1 MSWWQIHYATD
12 AQHADALSDHLNELG
27 AVSVTYADDA
37 DQPLFEPPP
46 GATPLWRAVKVTGL
60 FEVQTDIDAV
70 AAAVAA
76 RSGHL
81 PVAEGGI
88 TRLEDQDWTRAWL
101 QYFKPM
107 QFGARLWVVPTAYEP
122 PDPAA
127 VNIRLDPGLAFG
139 TGTHATTALCL
150 QWLGGH
156 PLVGLDVID
165 FGCGS
170 GILAVG
176 AALLGARQVW
186 AVDIDPQAL
195 VATRDNAQLNGVS
208 TSIHTGLAKALNA
221 PPVDIVVANILA
233 LPLCELA
240 ADLAMRV
247 KPGGW
252 IVLSGLLKDQFEQ
265 VSAAYKPWFG
275 SIERLDREDWV
286 RIVALRHGA

>member
-1 MSWWQIHYATD
+1 MAWWQLTYATD
-12 AQHADALSDHLNELG
+12 AQHADALADCLNELG
-27 AVSVTYADDA
+27 AASVTYADDA

-46 GATPLWRAVKVTGL
+46 GATPLWQAVKVVGL
-60 FEVQTDIDAV
+60 FEWQTDIDAV
-70 AAAVAA
+70 AAATAA
-76 RSGHL
+76 RTGLL
-81 PVAEGGI
+81 PVPTGGV

-107 QFGARLWVVPTAYEP
+107 QFGPKLWVVPTAYAP

-150 QWLGGH
+150 EWLAH
-156 PLVGLDVID
+156 QPLAGADVID
-165 FGCGS
+165 YGCGS

-195 VATRDNAQLNGVS
+195 VATRDNAQLNNVS
-208 TSIHTGLAKALNA
+208 GRIHTCLVKDLIA
-221 PPVDIVVANILA
+221 PPVDVLVANILA
-233 LPLCELA
+233 LPLRELA
-240 ADLAMRV
+240 AELAARV
-247 KPGGW
+247 RPGGW
-252 IVLSGLLKDQFEQ
+252 IVLSGLLKDQFEE
-265 VSAAYKPWFG
+265 VKTAYLPWF
-275 SIERLDREDWV
+275 EAPLRQDREDWV